1 MHNSSL
7 SLFIRRAIFFVL
19 LFISHTAFAQVV
31 TVSTFAGNGEAG
43 YADGTGASARF
54 TNPFSL
60 AFDGA
65 GNLYVADAQNH
76 RIRKITPLGV
86 VSTLA
91 GSGMAGYRD
100 GAGLAAQ
107 FNQPRGVA
115 VDGMGNVYVSDQ
127 LNNRVRKITSEGL
140 VSTLAG
146 SGDRGF
152 ADGQG
157 RLAVFNW
164 PHNLTLDRAGNIY
177 VADRNNHC
185 IRKITASGLV
195 STLTGGSRGYADGDV
210 TTAKFILPVG
220 IAVDNIGN
228 VYIAEDNRIRKITP
242 QGIVSTL
249 AGMVQSGRAD
259 GMGITASFSLP
270 YGLCVDRT
278 GNIYVADRNNA
289 RIRKITPAGTVTT
302 LAGDYVG
309 YADGMGIVALFS
321 TPTSI
326 AIDNVG
332 AFFVADEQNHCIRK
346 IVTSGSTTQRRPELN
361 LSPVIID
368 FGAVQVG
375 MMANNKAVASNGYDL
390 LSNVTITTPPGFE
403 LYNSSTGTWV
413 SSLTFTP
420 VNSSISQVTLL
431 RFIPTEAKVY
441 SGNIAISSTEADTK
455 TVAVT
460 GRGLLDPQNIRWQ
473 PIVGPNW
480 GGIQS
485 LAKSGSTLFAGATG
499 FGVFRSTDN
508 GATWTQLNR
517 GILNSNIR
525 SLGVSG
531 STLLVGT
538 FFGMFR
544 STDNGATWAAANTG
558 ITNSNVYALT
568 VNGSTI
574 FAGTGGGVFRSQD
587 NGLNWTPMNTG
598 IPNNTDVFSFTLN
611 GSTLFA
617 GTKVGVYRSQDNGSN
632 WTPVNSGITNPS
644 VFALTVSGS
653 SLFAGTI
660 GGGIFRSQDNGSSWI
675 PVNNG
680 ITNLIILSLTES
692 GSTIFAGTSGGGVF
706 SSTNN
711 GSTWQAT
718 NSGLTNLIVY
728 SLLVSGNKLFAGS
741 GPGIFQTDISG
752 ITSVALSTLSSQV
765 SIVNIAFAPHPVID
779 RTRLTVEL
787 RVAARTEIVIFDALG
802 RLIKQHDVGDLE
814 AGTHSIDEDMSDLPT
829 GLYSVVVRAGTEQTT
844 KMIQHIR

>member
-1 MHNSSL
+1 M
-7 SLFIRRAIFFVL
+7 FIRRVIFSVL
-19 LFISHTAFAQVV
+19 LCISHTAFAQVV
-31 TVSTFAGNGEAG
+31 TVSTVAGNGEAG
-43 YADGTGASARF
+43 DADGTGASARF

-65 GNLYVADAQNH
+65 GNLYVADGQNH

-91 GSGMAGYRD
+91 GNGVAGYRD
-100 GAGLAAQ
+100 GAGGGAQ

-127 LNNRVRKITSEGL
+127 LNNRVRKITPLGV

-152 ADGQG
+152 VDGQG
-157 RLAVFNW
+157 SSALFNW

-195 STLTGGSRGYADGDV
+195 STLAGGSRGYADGDV
-210 TTAKFILPVG
+210 TTAKFTVPVG
-220 IAVDNIGN
+220 IAVDSIGN
-228 VYIAEDNRIRKITP
+228 VYIAENNRIRKITP
-242 QGIVSTL
+242 QGVVSTL
-249 AGMVQSGRAD
+249 AGMEQSGRAD
-259 GMGITASFSLP
+259 GMGTTASFSLP
-270 YGLCVDRT
+270 YGLCVDRA

-289 RIRKITPAGTVTT
+289 RIRKITPSGTVTT
-302 LAGDYVG
+302 LAGDYTG
-309 YADGMGIVALFS
+309 YADGMGTVALFS

-346 IVTSGSTTQRRPELN
+346 IVTSGSTQQRRPELN
-361 LSPVIID
+361 LSPDIID

-390 LSNVTITTPPGFE
+390 LSNVTITTPSGFE

-413 SSLTFTP
+413 SSLAFTP
-420 VNSSISQVTLL
+420 VNSSISQVTLV
-431 RFIPTEAKVY
+431 RFVPTEAKVY
-441 SGNIAISSTEADTK
+441 SGNITISSSEADTK

-460 GRGLLDPQNIRWQ
+460 GRGLSDPQNIRWQ

-508 GATWTQLNR
+508 GATWTQLNM

-611 GSTLFA
+611 GSSIFA

-632 WTPVNSGITNPS
+632 WTAVNSGIPNPS
-644 VFALTVSGS
+644 VFALTLSGS
-653 SLFAGTI
+653 SLFVGTI
-660 GGGIFRSQDNGSSWI
+660 GGGVFRSQDNGLSWI

-680 ITNLIILSLTES
+680 ITNLTILSLAAS

-706 SSTNN
+706 TSTNN
-711 GSTWQAT
+711 GSTWQAM

-741 GPGIFQTDISG
+741 VPGIFQTDIGS
-752 ITSVALSTLSSQV
+752 ITSVSLRTRSSHT
-765 SIVNIAFAPHPVID
+765 SGVNISFAPHPVVD
-779 RTRLTVEL
+779 RTRLTIDL
-787 RVAARTEIVIFDALG
+787 SMAAPTEVTFMDMLG
-802 RLIKQHDVGDLE
+802 RVVLHTKLGEL
-814 AGTHSIDEDMSDLPT
+814 AGGTHEIEQNLHSLPNGT
-829 GLYSVVVRAGTEQTT
+829 YSVIVQAGNERIQ
-844 KMIQHIR
+844 KMMHVLR